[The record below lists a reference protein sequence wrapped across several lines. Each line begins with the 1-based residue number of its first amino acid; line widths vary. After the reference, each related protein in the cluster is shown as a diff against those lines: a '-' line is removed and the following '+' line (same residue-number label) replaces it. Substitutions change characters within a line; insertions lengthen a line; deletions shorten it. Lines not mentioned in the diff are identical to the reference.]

1 MTYAEILIKKGKR
14 GAAAFVQAECMSN
27 KSQAQAQGS
36 ASSSSGSGS
45 GCGSGQAVPTEV
57 AQTPAHLQ
65 ALLDHLLH
73 PEKDI
78 NDGETVDW
86 CRWLVG
92 GGRSPDDFSQ
102 NVQEYN
108 NTVMC
113 GLVWTANFVAFRC
126 QTCRISQCMSLCA
139 DCFRHGNH
147 EGHDYNMFKSQ
158 AGGAC
163 DCGDSSVMRESG
175 FCTRHGPNASIR
187 RPGAPEELM
196 CVAENMLP
204 KMILRLLQHLRERS
218 IPSVAATPEE
228 LLESYKV
235 TIEQADKFL
244 NLLHE
249 FCDMGTAMRSVIT
262 RCLVNQPQYQSL
274 TQVNDDSEY
283 ANFMRRSAMKYSEA
297 LHSLPNPDAPLEFQ
311 DCPALTA
318 RLTHHTFL
326 EELVFW
332 TVKYEFPQKLV
343 CLLLNMLPD
352 SQYKEAFTRAFVLH
366 YSRMSLML
374 VKSYNSDSLS
384 NRVVHVSV
392 QLFSNE
398 ELALRMTDNLYLL
411 HIMVSSLKNMMSN
424 VLCPNTLGEQQQNY
438 HEVVDCA
445 EHVMKDHCY
454 WPLVSDLN
462 NVLSHPPIAYRF
474 MQDEKLLSMWFD
486 FLSMFQGMN
495 VNLREMEAHIEFEPN
510 TYYAAFSAEL
520 EASASPM
527 WALVSHLRD
536 NNTRHLTLNVIKQCL
551 AAIKDWFGAINFS
564 RPEQVDRLKVS
575 FHLPLHRYF
584 SVFVRQAVK
593 LQGFSLAELLPD
605 RDTLHL
611 MMMHPLRVQAAFY
624 EIMCQMWVRNG
635 LQIKGQAMTY
645 IQCHFCNSMVD
656 ADMFLLQLCATRLE
670 PSTFLSAVLERFH
683 ALPWLSLSQE
693 RDQETPRLV
702 DQEQE
707 VPIMESALIF
717 LASLITL
724 RTNLG
729 LSEQDLTRLEMVTL
743 LCMGDKTHST
753 LSEHM
758 PEKCGSG
765 VLTDDFERV
774 LSEVG
779 QYREP
784 AFEAGGNMQQ
794 GMYVPKPEVW
804 EAMYDPIYVLLRA
817 VHRRDFQ
824 SSIDRFNVYA
834 QQNGRVNVGGAQASS
849 NLVGTTSDPWPPW
862 RLPPPCD
869 PLYQD
874 PRVLLHSKFAH
885 GLIFNLL
892 YKAVHGTGISENIT
906 SLTIFLLELAL
917 TYPQTEFSGQ
927 EVALS
932 TPTPWFIVH
941 EPVDLQYDT
950 WFPTDWLSAN
960 LRHTV
965 TAIFSSQ
972 PAPTHHTSMEVDQ
985 VSDGSADDSE
995 STPYNVETPTSVV
1008 IDGPGSPPTF
1018 GESTHPHHSSLAIT
1032 MSPGSTT
1039 AALVALGP
1047 SSLDTVTSLVLPPP
1061 VPMQSIPTGGEI
1073 VPMLEAGSVGPGGLA
1088 PDLPRAPAAITSPT
1102 QRSVVNINDSII
1114 SLLVKLHSKLSGKPD
1129 SYSPLSERK
1138 KDSKLAPTCT
1148 QGYRDSRIGD
1158 GCFFIEKV
1166 LDKICDLD
1174 VACEQFIKV
1183 TRAQVWPT
1191 QHAREA
1197 QAEERQEREEAE
1209 ARRRRAKERQAKMI
1223 REFAESQD
1231 RFMKTMETA
1240 NPEEDPDPDPDPS
1253 GPKIR
1258 REYDCVHCKETTPS
1272 THDKPMGLV
1281 VLLQATSVLGHK
1293 HKTSAGLV
1301 LPIREEDRASLAVDD
1316 SLAAE
1321 YESRFEELAR
1331 HFDTR
1336 SHLLAVNTGWQGG
1349 VFVQSCG
1356 HHVHLACHQ
1365 SYMQSLRN
1373 SGPRA
1378 PSQTLAVDRG
1388 EYVCPMC
1395 RQLANSVLPIPP
1407 DMEGQVVRAR
1417 SQCAVTLG
1425 HEVTALLKEPPVS
1438 PSMPSQSQ
1446 LMLAMSL
1453 IMEHLT
1459 KATYPQYRQVGSPQ
1473 PNHAVILFVS
1483 SIARTNLELDLVTRG
1498 GALITATGAAASPH
1512 PSTAKPRSCFL
1523 PLLHVLAIHMKI
1535 MSLKPLVADWCQVCG
1550 LWQEEDDK
1558 ALLVRETDVPV
1569 LLRDSTTLLLH
1580 FSLILPVQ
1588 IDRVFFTTIVRQ
1600 VYNLCWLQACLRL
1613 ACRLPAQH
1621 RASLREGWLHQT
1633 SNPNNHVKIDSLAAG
1648 LGIVIATLEASG
1660 IFNDDVDCPRLPGP
1674 DTIPSDVTLEQV
1686 EVRLQASCLPYLRIA
1701 ALLRHYIY
1709 NEPLPDIWEEDW
1721 EFTRLTQYL
1730 GMADLDMSGRV
1741 ASAPCLGWLVPPA
1754 TLATTWCRELA
1765 VFASKSHL
1773 SARKLVLVNNS
1784 WRQPQLLR
1792 LPRNYDSI
1800 FQFYH
1805 KRVCTVCQKVPKD
1818 PTLCLLCGVMVCLR
1832 EGCCRAPQG
1841 DQMHEAVRHSVDC
1854 GAGTAPF
1861 LAVNS
1866 ATIVVIRGKRACIW
1880 GSIYLDAFGEEDR
1893 ELKRGKP
1900 LFLNM
1905 ERYQLLETQWLS
1917 HRFDHTNRKWIWH
1930 RDQL

>member
-27 KSQAQAQGS
+27 KAGT
-36 ASSSSGSGS
+36 SGAT
-45 GCGSGQAVPTEV
+45 QTQEV
-57 AQTPAHLQ
+57 HQIPQHLQ

-78 NDGETVDW
+78 NDTETVDW

-92 GGRSPDDFSQ
+92 GGRTPDDFSH

-163 DCGDSSVMRESG
+163 DCGDASVMRESG
-175 FCTRHGPNASIR
+175 FCSRHGPNACRR
-187 RPGAPEELM
+187 RPGAPAELM

-204 KMILRLLQHLRERS
+204 KMILRLLQHLRDKS
-218 IPSVAATPEE
+218 IPAVAATPEE

-262 RCLVNQPQYQSL
+262 RCLVNTGQYQNL
-274 TQVNDDSEY
+274 TEHILSDDSEY
-283 ANFMRRSAMKYSEA
+283 ANFMRRSADKYSEA
-297 LHSLPNPDAPLEFQ
+297 LNSLPNPDPPPEFC

-318 RLTHHTFL
+318 RLTHHSFL

-366 YSRMSLML
+366 YSRMSMML
-374 VKSYNSDSLS
+374 VKSSNSDSLS

-424 VLCPNTLGEQQQNY
+424 VLTQNTLGDLKQNY

-474 MQDEKLLSMWFD
+474 MRDEKLLNMWFD

-495 VNLREMEAHIEFEPN
+495 VNVREMESHIEFEPN

-527 WALVSHLRD
+527 WALVSHLKD
-536 NNTRHLTLNVIKQCL
+536 NSTRQLTLNVIKQCL
-551 AAIKDWFGAINFS
+551 AALKDWFDAIYFS
-564 RPEQVDRLKVS
+564 RPDQVDALKVS

-605 RDTLHL
+605 TDTLHL
-611 MMMHPLRVQAAFY
+611 MMMHPLRVQTAFY
-624 EIMCQMWVRNG
+624 EIMCHMWVRNG

-670 PSTFLSAVLERFH
+670 PSIFLSAVLDRFH
-683 ALPWLSLSQE
+683 ALPWLSLSGEKEQE
-693 RDQETPRLV
+693 IPRLL

-729 LSEQDLTRLEMVTL
+729 LSEQNLTRLEMVTL
-743 LCMGDKTHST
+743 LCMGDKTHSL

-774 LSEVG
+774 LAEVG
-779 QYREP
+779 QFREP
-784 AFEAGGNMQQ
+784 QFEPGGNMQQ

-804 EAMYDPIYVLLRA
+804 ETMYDPIYVLLRA

-824 SSIDRFNVYA
+824 NSIDRFNTYA
-834 QQNGRVNVGGAQASS
+834 QQNGRVN
-849 NLVGTTSDPWPPW
+849 TSACSADRSPTPWPPW

-874 PRVLLHSKFAH
+874 PRLLLHSKFAH

-892 YKAVHGTGISENIT
+892 YKAVHGNCTSENIT
-906 SLTIFLLELAL
+906 SLTVFLLELSL
-917 TYPQTEFSGQ
+917 SHPQTQFSGQ

-965 TAIFSSQ
+965 TALFSTQ
-972 PAPTHHTSMEVDQ
+972 PIPTHTSMEVDQ
-985 VSDGSADDSE
+985 VSDGSTDDSE

-1008 IDGPGSPPTF
+1008 IDGPGSPPLF
-1018 GESTHPHHSSLAIT
+1018 RQGDSLAIT
-1032 MSPGSTT
+1032 MSQAS
-1039 AALVALGP
+1039 ALVPVMPGTVDTVNSLSMVPPSGQSTSTSQPFRPADRVSILSGREVVPVGEGHLGP
-1047 SSLDTVTSLVLPPP
+1047 VHHAGAAVPGHPGTNLPE
-1061 VPMQSIPTGGEI
+1061 Q
-1073 VPMLEAGSVGPGGLA
+1073 
-1088 PDLPRAPAAITSPT
+1088 AAITSPT
-1102 QRSVVNINDSII
+1102 QRSVVNINDSIV

-1129 SYSPLSERK
+1129 SYTPMAERRL
-1138 KDSKLAPTCT
+1138 DPALANTIT
-1148 QGYRDSRIGD
+1148 QQYNESRIGD

-1183 TRAQVWPT
+1183 TRAQLWPT

-1197 QAEERQEREEAE
+1197 QQEEMQEKEEAE
-1209 ARRRRAKERQAKMI
+1209 ARRRRARERQAKMM
-1223 REFAESQD
+1223 RDFAEKQH
-1231 RFMKTMETA
+1231 RFMKTAMETA
-1240 NPEEDPDPDPDPS
+1240 TDDGEEEVEQT
-1253 GPKIR
+1253 GTNIR
-1258 REYDCVHCKETTPS
+1258 REYDCVHCHQTQTS
-1272 THDKPMGLV
+1272 TEDKPMGLV

-1293 HKTSAGLV
+1293 HRDSEGLV
-1301 LPIREEDRASLAVDD
+1301 LPTRPEEKAALAVED

-1321 YESRFEELAR
+1321 YESRFEELSR

-1365 SYMQSLRN
+1365 SYMQSLR
-1373 SGPRA
+1373 GTGARPT
-1378 PSQTLAVDRG
+1378 SQTLAVDRG
-1388 EYVCPMC
+1388 EYMCPMC

-1417 SQCAVTLG
+1417 SQCAVILG
-1425 HEVTALLKEPPVS
+1425 HEVTALLREPPLS
-1438 PSMPSQSQ
+1438 PSMSAQSQ
-1446 LMLAMSL
+1446 LMHAMSQ
-1453 IMEHLT
+1453 IMENLT

-1473 PNHAVILFVS
+1473 RQDLTNHAVILFVS

-1498 GALITATGAAASPH
+1498 GVLITAAGATASPV

-1535 MSLKPLVADWCQVCG
+1535 MSLKPLVSDWCQVSG
-1550 LWQEEDDK
+1550 LWQDEDDRT
-1558 ALLVRETDVPV
+1558 LLVRENDVPV
-1569 LLRDSTTLLLH
+1569 LLRDPTTLLLH

-1588 IDRVFFTTIVRQ
+1588 IDRAFFTTIVRQ
-1600 VYNLCWLQACLRL
+1600 VYNLCWTQACLKL
-1613 ACRLPAQH
+1613 ACRLPTHH
-1621 RASLREGWLHQT
+1621 RTVLRDEWRRQAN
-1633 SNPNNHVKIDSLAAG
+1633 NPANHMKVDTLGAG
-1648 LGIVIATLEASG
+1648 LGIIIATLDSSG
-1660 IFNDDVDCPRLPGP
+1660 LFNDDVDHPRGPTADSLPH
-1674 DTIPSDVTLEQV
+1674 DVTFDQLEA
-1686 EVRLQASCLPYLRIA
+1686 RLQANCLPYLRIA
-1701 ALLRHYIY
+1701 SLLRHYIY
-1709 NEPLPDIWEEDW
+1709 NEPLPDIWEADW
-1721 EFTRLTQYL
+1721 EFTRLAQFL
-1730 GMADLDMSGRV
+1730 GMADMDMSGRV

-1754 TLATTWCRELA
+1754 VLVSSWATGMEMFATKSQLA
-1765 VFASKSHL
+1765 
-1773 SARKLVLVNNS
+1773 ARKLVLTNNI

-1792 LPRNYDSI
+1792 LPRNYDAI

-1805 KRVCTVCQKVPKD
+1805 KRECTVCQRVPKD

-1832 EGCCRAPQG
+1832 EACCRPPAG
-1841 DQMHEAVRHSVDC
+1841 DMTHEAVRHSIDC

-1900 LFLNM
+1900 LFLNP